1 MAMPVDSRASSQS
14 IASSRLPVSGT
25 ASVSPN
31 SANAPLTGTG
41 QETSTASL
49 ARQSTTYDQLSGTS
63 EWESAQGQQLQQNL
77 SNLAHQDPAGF
88 RHALAQAFGGK
99 VDAATL
105 DNLLDLALA
114 DELPMPASIQFVD
127 AGALGESSLGAY
139 DSADGGT
146 LFLDRSLLSDPQQL
160 QSVFNEEM
168 GHHLDALLGG
178 ADAAGDEGAVFS
190 RTLESGQL
198 SQTELTALKSEDDH
212 GVIQIGGRWVQV
224 EFSQESAG
232 NAEGESSGSSGD
244 GGGGETGSS
253 GGTDSGE
260 ETSSSGNT
268 GSGGSTGDTSGAGDG
283 GHDSGQCSA
292 DGDYGSP
299 TRDTPDKDTPSSFEN
314 GNSDTDKAG
323 GRQGADPTGG
333 PPGSGETPGTD
344 GTSNGNDTAG
354 GDETSGADGPPGS
367 DEPAGDDDTAE
378 AETGTTGSYDEYGI
392 NVPAPMSAPDKPDES
407 DPEPEPEPE
416 SKTPASTD
424 VPHSY
429 DEVGID
435 VPATAPKHGT
445 PPGGDNDGEKPQTQN
460 RNGTKSNELEE
471 VTDWAEN
478 YKNTDPCN
486 DCHGT
491 LPDPNAVTTDA
502 DRQFMRD
509 LGLDMTIG
517 MTGIGG
523 FGLGAY
529 RAFVNPSVGTIGSVA
544 LDALPGPNVFGAA
557 RRGVPDASPSRPSWQ
572 QSELDVSNRLGPDY
586 DPQKSFLNGV
596 EVPYGTKGSVRPDNY
611 RAGESVEVKNYNVET
626 PGGRRSLERNISK
639 QVEQRDTHLPSGTRQ
654 TIQIDVRGQ
663 NVSAAEVDDMIENIV
678 QRSKNKISLEDFN
691 ILR

>member
-198 SQTELTALKSEDDH
+198 SQQELTALKSEDDH

-268 GSGGSTGDTSGAGDG
+268 GSGESTGDTSGAGDG

-314 GNSDTDKAG
+314 GNSDLDKAG
-323 GRQGADPTGG
+323 
-333 PPGSGETPGTD
+333 SGKGNNSNNDKTDTDDTSDVGDD
-344 GTSNGNDTAG
+344 GTN
-354 GDETSGADGPPGS
+354 TS
-367 DEPAGDDDTAE
+367 DDT
-378 AETGTTGSYDEYGI
+378 ETRTESEPDSTSDGDTE
-392 NVPAPMSAPDKPDES
+392 SAA
-407 DPEPEPEPE
+407 EPEPEKRGFW
-416 SKTPASTD
+416 SRALDKVQTGLD
-424 VPHSY
+424 VAGFVPGFGAVP
-429 DEVGID
+429 DLINAGIHLARGNKAEAAISAAAAIPGAGD
-435 VPATAPKHGT
+435 AFKAGTMGIKAANRLNDGRRVLDNAGELAKAGQQLDKNGLTKAGRALQKHGDREGSVF
-445 PPGGDNDGEKPQTQN
+445 PKSSGSAAD
-460 RNGTKSNELEE
+460 RNQQGQEILEE
-471 VTDWAEN
+471 ILSSD
-478 YKNTDPCN
+478 KQ
-486 DCHGT
+486 H
-491 LPDPNAVTTDA
+491 
-502 DRQFMRD
+502 
-509 LGLDMTIG
+509 
-517 MTGIGG
+517 
-523 FGLGAY
+523 
-529 RAFVNPSVGTIGSVA
+529 
-544 LDALPGPNVFGAA
+544 
-557 RRGVPDASPSRPSWQ
+557 SRPNRFGG
-572 QSELDVSNRLGPDY
+572 EDIYDSNTGRGARFDG
-586 DPQKSFLNGV
+586 DGNMKGFL
-596 EVPYGTKGSVRPDNY
+596 EP
-611 RAGESVEVKNYNVET
+611 
-626 PGGRRSLERNISK
+626 
-639 QVEQRDTHLPSGTRQ
+639 
-654 TIQIDVRGQ
+654 
-663 NVSAAEVDDMIENIV
+663 
-678 QRSKNKISLEDFN
+678 
-691 ILR
+691 